1 MENELATQI
10 ARLPM
15 TLDRVITRSPLP
27 QRRRKLQGTVSDI
40 GIRAEVNIIMHT
52 PQEKQKGL
60 AREAQSIVSKG
71 LPATPLSRQDDN
83 IANPDGHVW
92 LRMAS
97 RQKSANVFIRGCDR
111 IGGSAPAV
119 TLL

>member
-1 MENELATQI
+1 
-10 ARLPM
+10 
-15 TLDRVITRSPLP
+15 
-27 QRRRKLQGTVSDI
+27 
-40 GIRAEVNIIMHT
+40 MHT

-83 IANPDGHVW
+83 IANPDGRVW